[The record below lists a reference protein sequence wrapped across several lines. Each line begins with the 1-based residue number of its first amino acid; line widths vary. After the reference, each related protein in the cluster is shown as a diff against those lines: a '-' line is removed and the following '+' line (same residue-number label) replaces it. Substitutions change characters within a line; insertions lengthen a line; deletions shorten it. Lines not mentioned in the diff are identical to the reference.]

1 MEDLDPDVIRKA
13 QRGDTD
19 SFAEIVR
26 YYQPSVFSTVFRLVG
41 GQTQSE
47 IEDLAQDLFLKVYR
61 ALPRFDYGRGVK
73 FSTWLF
79 TAVKNVCYDYLR
91 KKRLPTEPL
100 EPFTSSSSASGAR
113 QKDKDS
119 AGPRSDVPAEMQAV
133 QPGHELL
140 STELGRKI
148 GDAVQ
153 RLPQDQRTA
162 FVLREYQALSYE
174 EIAEITEASIGTV
187 KSRLFR
193 AKESLRTILSPYLTV
208 R

>member
-19 SFAEIVR
+19 AFAEIVR

-100 EPFTSSSSASGAR
+100 EPSFSGSSSR
-113 QKDKDS
+113 KRDKDKES

-140 STELGRKI
+140 SSELGRKI

-153 RLPQDQRTA
+153 RLPPDQRTA

-174 EIAEITEASIGTV
+174 EIAEITESSIGTV

-193 AKESLRTILSPYLTV
+193 AKESLRSILSPYLAV

>member
-19 SFAEIVR
+19 AFAEIVR

-100 EPFTSSSSASGAR
+100 EPSFSGSASR
-113 QKDKDS
+113 KKDKDKEA
-119 AGPRSDVPAEMQAV
+119 AGPRSDVPAEMHAV

-140 STELGRKI
+140 SSELGRKI

-153 RLPQDQRTA
+153 RLPPDQRTA

-174 EIAEITEASIGTV
+174 EIAEITESSIGTV

-193 AKESLRTILSPYLTV
+193 AKESLRTILSPYLAV

>member
-19 SFAEIVR
+19 AFAELVR

-41 GQTQSE
+41 GQTQSD
-47 IEDLAQDLFLKVYR
+47 IEDLAQDLFLKVHR

-91 KKRLPTEPL
+91 KKRLPTQPL
-100 EPFTSSSSASGAR
+100 EPAGAR
-113 QKDKDS
+113 QKRDKG
-119 AGPRSDVPAEMQAV
+119 AEPARPDVPAEMHAV
-133 QPGHELL
+133 QPGRELL

-153 RLPQDQRTA
+153 KLPQDQRTA

-208 R
+208 Q

>member
-1 MEDLDPDVIRKA
+1 MEDLDPEVIRKA
-13 QRGDTD
+13 QRGDMD
-19 SFAEIVR
+19 SFARIVQ

-47 IEDLAQDLFLKVYR
+47 IEDLAQDLFLKVFR

-79 TAVKNVCYDYLR
+79 TAVKNVCYDFLR
-91 KKRLPTEPL
+91 KRRLPTEPL
-100 EPFTSSSSASGAR
+100 EPAFGRSSGKEA
-113 QKDKDS
+113 
-119 AGPRSDVPAEMQAV
+119 AGPRTDVKADAPSAK
-133 QPGHELL
+133 PGEDML

-162 FVLREYQALSYE
+162 FVLREYQGLSYE

-193 AKESLRTILSPYLTV
+193 AKESLRMILSPYLTV